1 MPKITESSM
10 EDLAIQRLEE
20 QGYTYLPGP
29 EIAPVNQT
37 DERESKN

>member
-1 MPKITESSM
+1 MPKLTESAVEKPPM
-10 EDLAIQRLEE
+10 QRIEK